1 MGLAL
6 GGAAATRLSHRL
18 NYGQSRNTFLNLLSK
33 LSLPA
38 IATPKVL
45 GVDDFALRKGQQYG
59 TILVDLEQR
68 RPIALLPDRTAAT
81 LETWLSEHPEIEILS
96 RDRSKTYKRAMSNG
110 APNAIQVADR
120 FHLLHN
126 LEEALEKDFKG
137 KSHVLKQIEK
147 AHLTPTTG
155 QPIQPSTSKNA
166 QSRQLQQQQKRAE
179 RLKNYEQVHYLRQ
192 QGHPVKAIACHLGMG
207 VRTVYTYLSY
217 PTFPEW
223 QPTIQRC
230 RRRTPLDDY
239 KPYLNQQWQQGHHSS
254 KALFEDIQQQ
264 GYPGSY
270 MSVTRYT
277 RTLRPLQPVQPLTLV
292 GLESAPSH
300 NGRASQPLSA
310 RRAAWLVLQRDEQ
323 LTIEDA
329 PLLEQLCHHP
339 ALSES
344 ISLTQGFLRL
354 VRQRLPDQ
362 LDDWIEEAENSSTQS
377 LQRFANG
384 LKDDYD
390 AVKAGLT
397 LEVSNGQVEGQNNR
411 LKMLKRQMF
420 GRAGLDLLAKR
431 LILNR

>member
-6 GGAAATRLSHRL
+6 GGAAATRLSHLL

-38 IATPKVL
+38 IATPKVV

-68 RPIALLPDRTAAT
+68 CPIALLPDRTAAT
-81 LETWLSEHPEIEILS
+81 LQTWLSEHPGIEILS

-147 AHLTPTTG
+147 AHLTTIG
-155 QPIQPSTSKNA
+155 QPVQPQVSQDA
-166 QSRQLQQQQKRAE
+166 QSARQLQQQQKRAE
-179 RLKNYEQVHYLRQ
+179 RLENYEHVHRLRQ
-192 QGHPVKAIACHLGMG
+192 QGHPVTAIAHHLGMG

-223 QPTIQRC
+223 QPTVQ
-230 RRRTPLDDY
+230 RRRRRMPLDDY
-239 KPYLNQQWQQGHHSS
+239 KPYLNQQWQQGRHSS
-254 KALFEDIQQQ
+254 KALFEDIQRQ

-277 RTLRPLQPVQPLTLV
+277 RTLRPLKPDLPLTLV
-292 GLESAPSH
+292 GLEAAPSR
-300 NGRASQPLSA
+300 NGRVSKPLSA

-323 LTIEDA
+323 LTTEDA
-329 PLLEQLCHHP
+329 PLLEQMRQHS

-362 LDDWIEEAENSSTQS
+362 LDDWIEQAENSSIQS

-397 LEVSNGQVEGQNNR
+397 LEISNGQVEGQNNR